1 MVMFAGKTVLYHD
14 ILLCQLCFEKNRKN
28 KHYRAFYFGQV
39 QTATEHFYIFID
51 RIQRWMNIF
60 LAFFLRLLH
69 RRLWQFNQAL
79 QGPISA
85 P

>member
-1 MVMFAGKTVLYHD
+1 MTFLNVNSVLKKYKGPMMLKHHKTFD
-14 ILLCQLCFEKNRKN
+14 
-28 KHYRAFYFGQV
+28 FGQV